1 MSLKYLKPINSS
13 SRGVVLVDKSKLWK
27 GGPLKELT
35 VGLRKSGGRNNR
47 GVITIQHRG
56 GGHRRLYRKIDFLRQ
71 KEGRATIERIEY
83 DPNRSAFIALIR
95 YEDDS
100 LSYILCADGLKVGD
114 IIECGNASDIKAG
127 NTLQLNYIP
136 AGNFIH
142 NVELNAG
149 RGGVLGRSAGIGIY
163 LAGKEYGFGILK
175 MPSGEMR
182 KVSLEC
188 KGTIGKLSNS
198 DHQHIVLGK
207 AGRSRMLGRRPTV
220 RGVAKNPVDHRNGGD
235 TSGGKHFSNEM
246 GTVRKGQRTR
256 SKKKAFM
263 HMILKRRKK

>member
-1 MSLKYLKPINSS
+1 MSLKYLKPVNSS
-13 SRGVVLVDKSKLWK
+13 SRGVVLVDKSDLWK
-27 GGPLKELT
+27 GRPLKELT

-47 GVITIQHRG
+47 GVVTIQHRG
-56 GGHRRLYRKIDFLRQ
+56 GGHRQLYRKIDFLRN
-71 KEGRATIERIEY
+71 KEGRASIERIEY
-83 DPNRSAFIALIR
+83 DPNRSAFISLIK

-100 LSYILCADGLKVGD
+100 LSYVLCAEGLKVGD
-114 IIECGNASDIKAG
+114 IIECGNGSDIKVG

-136 AGNFIH
+136 AGNFVH
-142 NVELNAG
+142 NVELNPG
-149 RGGVLGRSAGIGIY
+149 KGGVLGRSAGIGIY
-163 LAGKEYGFGILK
+163 LAGKECGFAILR

-188 KGTIGKLSNS
+188 RATIGKVSNG

-207 AGRSRMLGRRPTV
+207 AGRSRMRGRRPIV

-246 GTVRKGQRTR
+246 GTVRKGQRSR
-256 SKKKAFM
+256 SKKKAFS